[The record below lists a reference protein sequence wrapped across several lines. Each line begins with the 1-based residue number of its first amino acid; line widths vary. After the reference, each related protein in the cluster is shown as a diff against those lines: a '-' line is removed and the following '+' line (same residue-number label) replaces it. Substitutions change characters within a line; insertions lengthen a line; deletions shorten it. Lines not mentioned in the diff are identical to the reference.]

1 MDYLVWVTINT
12 KKALKILWI
21 RFVIMA
27 LTKNQPQKIMLID
40 LNLQNRVQIKCIAIA
55 KCDLFFHYCNA
66 KEISFYYF
74 CDTKLCTEHTHTK
87 KNIREFHLYCWDH
100 VCKVNGWCLVDCF
113 HCGFKVSIQLMV
125 RDYCIAKCKKFS
137 TCSRLVMAL
146 WAIFFAIHNNN
157 KLQHKCSFLETH
169 FAMQVTIQKLL
180 YHYLY

>member
-1 MDYLVWVTINT
+1 MRNAIFFSIIAMPKKSHFTIFAIQNSVQNT
-12 KKALKILWI
+12 
-21 RFVIMA
+21 
-27 LTKNQPQKIMLID
+27 
-40 LNLQNRVQIKCIAIA
+40 
-55 KCDLFFHYCNA
+55 
-66 KEISFYYF
+66 
-74 CDTKLCTEHTHTK
+74 HTHT
-87 KNIREFHLYCWDH
+87 KNIREFHSYCWDH

-157 KLQHKCSFLETH
+157 KFQHKCSFLETH
-169 FAMQVTIQKLL
+169 FVMQVTIQKLL

>member
-1 MDYLVWVTINT
+1 MYRDCEMRSFFPLLQCQRN
-12 KKALKILWI
+12 LIL
-21 RFVIMA
+21 
-27 LTKNQPQKIMLID
+27 
-40 LNLQNRVQIKCIAIA
+40 
-55 KCDLFFHYCNA
+55 LFLRY
-66 KEISFYYF
+66 KTLYR
-74 CDTKLCTEHTHTK
+74 THTHTQ